1 MKNARP
7 LLLAASSVALL
18 ISACSTPANLDVPT
32 LEPQFGTVD
41 DDRATFVAV
50 NSAHTYVYTAGVTSR
65 LGDETLFLRRYNQ
78 DGSLSWERRSEPLDT
93 LKVGGVGTD
102 AAGNA
107 YVAYSGTAATL
118 SKRNKTGSLLWR
130 KKLAADNTGYK
141 GVYVAAS
148 VADNAGNSYVA
159 LQNYVNLDD
168 ANFDNGSQLR
178 KYDTTGKLL
187 WQRDFDDYEANFQD
201 LAVASDG
208 SLYSVSRKDDQETLL
223 TKYGASGTTLWQVP
237 IDARTDLRVAVSGT
251 TVYVAGGGYEAGT
264 NTFNGLLTK
273 YNAAGGRQWQRVTGS
288 FFIGGGISA
297 DSAGNVYLTETKAV
311 SVVGESDYDLLVRK
325 YTAAGAL
332 SWTHQPKLSSTKE
345 YGEDVAVR
353 NAGEIYTVGSTDGK
367 VNGRNNGG
375 LDAFLLRLNGQG
387 NRVWSR

>member
-1 MKNARP
+1 MKHARP
-7 LLLAASSVALL
+7 LLLAATAVALF
-18 ISACSTPANLDVPT
+18 ITACSQPADIQAPS

-41 DDRATFVAV
+41 DDRATFAAV
-50 NSAHTYVYTAGVTSR
+50 NSAHTHVYTAGVTSR
-65 LGDETLFLRRYNQ
+65 LGDGALFLRRYNQ
-78 DGSLSWERRSEPLDT
+78 DGSLSWERRSKPLDT
-93 LKVGGVGTD
+93 LQVGGVGTD

-118 SKRNKTGSLLWR
+118 SKLNQNGSLLWR
-130 KKLAADNTGYK
+130 KKLAADNTRYN

-159 LQNYVNLDD
+159 LRNYDTLDD
-168 ANFDNGSQLR
+168 AGFDNGSQLR

-187 WQRDFDDYEANFQD
+187 WQRAFGEYFSD

-208 SLYSVSRKDDQETLL
+208 SLYSVSRKDDQEPLL
-223 TKYGASGTTLWQVP
+223 TKHGTSGTTLWQVP
-237 IDARTDLRVAVSGT
+237 IDVKADVRVAVSGT
-251 TVYVAGGGYEAGT
+251 AVYVAGGDYEADTG
-264 NTFNGLLTK
+264 TFNSLLTK

-311 SVVGESDYDLLVRK
+311 SIVGESDYDLLVRK
-325 YTAAGAL
+325 YTAAGVL
-332 SWTHQPKLSSTKE
+332 SWTYQPKLSSTKE
-345 YGEDVAVR
+345 YGADVAVR

-375 LDAFLLRLNGQG
+375 LDAFLLRLNSQG